1 MATQKKKFR
10 RKNYLINKP
19 LQFVYSGITVYLLLI
34 GIIIVGI
41 ATYYIT
47 LNTILTQLEAQGGL
61 VQAYEIVRS
70 INGLLAQRI
79 GILFLIVMVVAFVLA
94 VFYLHRIAGPVY
106 RIEKTLNEIAEGK
119 KVEPV
124 HLRKKDFFK
133 SLAEALNR
141 VIGIVQKTEDTR

>member
-1 MATQKKKFR
+1 MTKRVR

-19 LQFVYSGITVYLLLI
+19 LQFIYSGITVYLLLI

-47 LNTILTQLEAQGGL
+47 LNTILTQLEAHGGL
-61 VQAYEIVRS
+61 IQAYEIVRD
-70 INGLLAQRI
+70 INGLLAKRI

-119 KVEPV
+119 KVEFV
-124 HLRKKDFFK
+124 RLRKKDFFK
-133 SLAEALNR
+133 SLAEAMNK
-141 VIGIVQKTEDTR
+141 VIGIIQKTEENK